1 LQDVSGRRHRDP
13 AAALHSLF
21 GKGLHML
28 KAAPLYSYVPVSDL
42 ARAQE
47 FYEKRLGLGPGRAMG
62 PGLSFQCG
70 FGTAFFMYPSPGAG
84 TNRAS
89 TAFWKVGDIDAV
101 VAWLK
106 SRGVVFE
113 EYDQADMKTVNSVF
127 EGGGAKAAW
136 FKDSEGNIM
145 ALVQDVRQ

>member
-1 LQDVSGRRHRDP
+1 
-13 AAALHSLF
+13 
-21 GKGLHML
+21 ML
-28 KAAPLYSYVPVSDL
+28 KTAPLYAYVPVADL
-42 ARAQE
+42 ARAKE
-47 FYEKRLGLGPGRAMG
+47 FYESTVGLGPGRPMG

-70 FGTAFFMYPSPGAG
+70 FGTAFFMYPSAGAG

-89 TAFWKVGDIDAV
+89 TAFWKVGDVDAV

-113 EYDQADMKTVNSVF
+113 EYDAPGMKMVSSVF

-145 ALVQDVRQ
+145 ALVQDIEP

>member
-1 LQDVSGRRHRDP
+1 
-13 AAALHSLF
+13 
-21 GKGLHML
+21 
-28 KAAPLYSYVPVSDL
+28 
-42 ARAQE
+42 
-47 FYEKRLGLGPGRAMG
+47 
-62 PGLSFQCG
+62 LSFQCG

>member
-1 LQDVSGRRHRDP
+1 
-13 AAALHSLF
+13 
-21 GKGLHML
+21 ML
-28 KAAPLYSYVPVSDL
+28 KTAPLYAYFPVSDL
-42 ARAQE
+42 DRAQK
-47 FYEKRLGLGPGRAMG
+47 FYESTLGLGPGERVG

-89 TAFWKVGDIDAV
+89 TACWKVGDVDAV

-113 EYDQADMKTVNSVF
+113 EYDAQGTKTVGGVF
-127 EGGGAKAAW
+127 ARGGAKSAW

-145 ALVQDVRQ
+145 ALVQDLEP